1 MEYIFHGFNLTHFQ
15 MLDRTTVELK
25 INVLRK
31 HVYDCLI
38 NLLNKMMLFFPDYI
52 IWRLQANLW
61 HQWMS

>member
-1 MEYIFHGFNLTHFQ
+1 MEYIFHGFNLTHCQ

-38 NLLNKMMLFFPDYI
+38 NQQNDAVFSGLYYMTTAGKSMTSMNE
-52 IWRLQANLW
+52 
-61 HQWMS
+61 